1 MGVLPVNPA
10 GPGPERLPPRPPI
23 DTLREKLREEYD
35 SGLDDVPSWRQE
47 RAQERREQILSGPAY
62 EAALRFAAGFGG
74 GLGLEP

>member
-1 MGVLPVNPA
+1 MRVLPVNPA
-10 GPGPERLPPRPPI
+10 GPAPDRLPPRPP
-23 DTLREKLREEYD
+23 DSLRDKLRDEYD

-47 RAQERREQILSGPAY
+47 RDDERRSELSGPAM